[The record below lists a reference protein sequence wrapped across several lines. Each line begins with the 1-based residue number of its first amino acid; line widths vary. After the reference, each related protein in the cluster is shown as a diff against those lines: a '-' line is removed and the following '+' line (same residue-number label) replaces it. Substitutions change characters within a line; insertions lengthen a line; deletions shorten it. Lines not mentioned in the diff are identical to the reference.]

1 MYEDEDDVVVDDEE
15 LRVFIFSF
23 FSTDFGLKLKYFNDQ
38 NSLFEKKN
46 DYLLDP
52 SVLIV
57 LQSRMISTEDSLFA
71 LSVFRKKVR

>member
-1 MYEDEDDVVVDDEE
+1 MIKIAY
-15 LRVFIFSF
+15 
-23 FSTDFGLKLKYFNDQ
+23 LK
-38 NSLFEKKN
+38 KKN

-71 LSVFRKKVR
+71 LSVFRKKVRQDLVFSVKLHLGLIP